1 MPNER
6 HYNELNLESVGINLP
21 YNMQAEQSV
30 LGAVLLK
37 PETLTDLVEIIR
49 PEMFYT
55 RQNAQIYSEMLRLF
69 TSDQTIDFV
78 TLLDAVISDGVFP
91 SADEAKV
98 YLTGLA
104 ETVPSISNV
113 KAYAQIV
120 QEKYLVRQLMGV
132 AKDILQDAGDEPDAD
147 LLLENAEQRIYEIR
161 SGRDSSALTP
171 LSSSMVETLT
181 NLQKISGPD
190 ADKYKGIPTGFRLLD
205 TVLTGLGR
213 GDLIILAAR
222 PGMGKTSFALNIAT
236 RVAMQQKVPVA
247 IFSLEMTKEQLT
259 NRILSAE
266 AGIDSQAFRT
276 GALRAEDW
284 EYLALATEKLHDAPI
299 YMDDTS
305 GITITEMKAKIR
317 RVNQDPARPNVGL
330 IVIDYLQLMTS
341 GQRSENRVQEIS
353 SITRNLK
360 IMAKEMNVPI
370 IALSQLS
377 RAVEKQGNNSSHR
390 PQLSDLRDSGSI
402 EQDADC
408 VLFLYRDSYYAS
420 QNPDGAEVDADT
432 AECIVAKNRHG
443 ETSTVPLGWDGAHPL
458 YGCGLQTLMNYE
470 RSYRRCAASAPG
482 KSCWTAKHLALAVS
496 GAGPTAWPLCL
507 MRPLAEEKGHRLTV
521 CTVNH
526 GLRGETADRDESL
539 RPGGL
544 RRLGLPLRVFHAAEL
559 EAGVEA
565 PGGGTGRAACGMPAL
580 AGGWPTRIDAVA
592 TPILGV
598 TRPRRCC
605 SRLARAPASTA
616 RRASGPAAGLSATP
630 ALPDEGRHRGR
641 LPRACGERWVTD
653 ETNDARRLRPQPS
666 APAHCPPLC
675 GVNSAAERNL
685 ARFCEKAPRRTNTSP
700 GSAGCAA
707 GIGQATDA
715 VACGGGGTHPA
726 QRRPAVWMSEP
737 LRQTD
742 PLILDM
748 ASTALWSRCGTRR
761 KNISVCWPTLWKRAA
776 ARCGSPTPSDSAPGR
791 RALAEEA
798 DKNTHA
804 GRAEKADCRNLI
816 SLPESGDYPLPG
828 GEAAYPGG
836 SACFEEKTGCS

>member
-6 HYNELNLESVGINLP
+6 RYSNELNLESVGINLP

-69 TSDQTIDFV
+69 TADQTIDFV

-247 IFSLEMTKEQLT
+247 IFSLEMTCEQLT
-259 NRILSAE
+259 DRILSST

-276 GALRAEDW
+276 GRLNNSDW
-284 EYLALATEKLHDAPI
+284 NDFANATSLLYNVPI
-299 YMDDTS
+299 YMDDSS
-305 GITITEMKAKIR
+305 GISVPEIKAKIR
-317 RVNQDPARPNVGL
+317 QINQDPKRDKIGL
-330 IVIDYLQLMTS
+330 VIIDYLQLMQSAKRTES
-341 GQRSENRVQEIS
+341 RVQEIS
-353 SITRNLK
+353 DITRNLK
-360 IMAKEMNVPI
+360 IMAKELNVPV

-377 RAVEKQGNNSSHR
+377 RAAEKTAGRSDHR

-402 EQDADC
+402 EQDADV
-408 VLFLYRDSYYAS
+408 VLFLYRAAYYNS
-420 QNPDGAEVDADT
+420 QNGETEQANENE

-443 ETSTVPLGWDGAHPL
+443 ETSVVRLGWDGAHTRFSNL
-458 YGCGLQTLMNYE
+458 
-470 RSYRRCAASAPG
+470 
-482 KSCWTAKHLALAVS
+482 
-496 GAGPTAWPLCL
+496 
-507 MRPLAEEKGHRLTV
+507 
-521 CTVNH
+521 
-526 GLRGETADRDESL
+526 DEI
-539 RPGGL
+539 
-544 RRLGLPLRVFHAAEL
+544 HE
-559 EAGVEA
+559 
-565 PGGGTGRAACGMPAL
+565 
-580 AGGWPTRIDAVA
+580 
-592 TPILGV
+592 
-598 TRPRRCC
+598 
-605 SRLARAPASTA
+605 
-616 RRASGPAAGLSATP
+616 
-630 ALPDEGRHRGR
+630 
-641 LPRACGERWVTD
+641 
-653 ETNDARRLRPQPS
+653 Q
-666 APAHCPPLC
+666 
-675 GVNSAAERNL
+675 
-685 ARFCEKAPRRTNTSP
+685 
-700 GSAGCAA
+700 
-707 GIGQATDA
+707 
-715 VACGGGGTHPA
+715 
-726 QRRPAVWMSEP
+726 
-737 LRQTD
+737 
-742 PLILDM
+742 
-748 ASTALWSRCGTRR
+748 
-761 KNISVCWPTLWKRAA
+761 
-776 ARCGSPTPSDSAPGR
+776 
-791 RALAEEA
+791 
-798 DKNTHA
+798 
-804 GRAEKADCRNLI
+804 
-816 SLPESGDYPLPG
+816 Y
-828 GEAAYPGG
+828 
-836 SACFEEKTGCS
+836 